1 MEYWNSTK
9 DQTGTGRPVDAL
21 IMPVAPFAAARREQF
36 NYYGYSMI
44 INVLDYTA
52 CTVPV
57 TNSNQNTDTAS
68 GDFKPVSEL
77 DQGIMAA
84 YDPAL
89 YDGAHVAVQIVGR
102 KLQEEKILAIAEHIG
117 QAIRSD

>member
-21 IMPVAPFAAARREQF
+21 IMPVAPFPAARREQF
-36 NYYGYSMI
+36 KYYGYTII

-57 TNSNQNTDTAS
+57 TYSNQNIDTAN
-68 GDFKPVSEL
+68 GDFEPISEL
-77 DQGIMAA
+77 DQDIMAA
-84 YDPAL
+84 CGCSLPYL
-89 YDGAHVAVQIVGR
+89 
-102 KLQEEKILAIAEHIG
+102 
-117 QAIRSD
+117 SF